1 MTDIK
6 KQIDRVKNL
15 RCITYKYLPATNTLQ
30 SRIRLTDKRMRK
42 SIVILYSYEFN
53 SAQQNALAHLIREG
67 WNVLGACDETQVIIM
82 AEWDSD
88 KQLK

>member
-1 MTDIK
+1 
-6 KQIDRVKNL
+6 
-15 RCITYKYLPATNTLQ
+15 
-30 SRIRLTDKRMRK
+30 MRK